1 MKNKIKLIGKYLFL
15 FFLGAVIYMLMELI
29 WRQRTHWTMGILGGI
44 CFIEL
49 GLINEIIPWDMQLS
63 VQALIGTILITVN
76 EFISGLIINV
86 WLGWNVWDY
95 SNLPLNIMGQI
106 CIPFC
111 IIWICVAI
119 FAIVLDDYI
128 RYIFFDEKR
137 PRYRIGNTV
146 YYPFKTK
153 K

>member
-95 SNLPLNIMGQI
+95 SHVPLNILGQI
-106 CIPFC
+106 CLPFF
-111 IIWICVAI
+111 
-119 FAIVLDDYI
+119 FAWVGLSLVGIVLDDVI
-128 RYIFFDEKR
+128 RWLCFGEEK
-137 PRYRIGNTV
+137 PRYKI
-146 YYPFKTK
+146 F
-153 K
+153 

>member
-29 WRQRTHWTMGILGGI
+29 WRQTTHWTMGILGGI

-63 VQALIGTILITVN
+63 VQALIGTTLITVN
-76 EFISGLIINV
+76 EFISGLIINI

-95 SNLPLNIMGQI
+95 SRMPYNFMGQI
-106 CIPFC
+106 CPQFTCYWFLLCIPAYFLC
-111 IIWICVAI
+111 REIRSR
-119 FAIVLDDYI
+119 FAS
-128 RYIFFDEKR
+128 K
-137 PRYRIGNTV
+137 
-146 YYPFKTK
+146 
-153 K
+153 

>member
-1 MKNKIKLIGKYLFL
+1 MKNKVKLIGKYLFL

-63 VQALIGTILITVN
+63 IQALIGTVLITIN

-95 SNLPLNIMGQI
+95 SNLPFNIMGQI

-111 IIWICVAI
+111 IIWIFVAI
-119 FAIVLDDYI
+119 FAIILDDYI

-137 PRYRIGNTV
+137 PKYRIGNTV